1 MSNGIYECELAHS
14 YSIAR
19 YGDESSASTL
29 PRLTALHLVER
40 EQVTALSALFGVR
53 SLLCPLHG
61 THTHS
66 DVTLSVIVA
75 HCCASAA
82 AYRHTAFDQCALPF
96 SRNSVPHREER
107 SQSHH
112 RSSAVQYRAPHPL
125 PFIRGTGQDSSPG
138 LGTELGPSFSL
149 TEGANCRLYLTC
161 LAFLTQSLLFQIIML
176 RKSCAMFIY
185 IINIKIDNR
194 TGHERFTGTLSSLL
208 YSSKNP
214 IT

>member
-1 MSNGIYECELAHS
+1 MRAAPAPYP
-14 YSIAR
+14 
-19 YGDESSASTL
+19 AS
-29 PRLTALHLVER
+29 LHLVER

-125 PFIRGTGQDSSPG
+125 PFIRGTGQDRTPHPDSERNLDPVS
-138 LGTELGPSFSL
+138 LSRKGPIADCISL
-149 TEGANCRLYLTC
+149 ALP
-161 LAFLTQSLLFQIIML
+161 SLPNHF
-176 RKSCAMFIY
+176 
-185 IINIKIDNR
+185 
-194 TGHERFTGTLSSLL
+194 
-208 YSSKNP
+208 YSK
-214 IT
+214 